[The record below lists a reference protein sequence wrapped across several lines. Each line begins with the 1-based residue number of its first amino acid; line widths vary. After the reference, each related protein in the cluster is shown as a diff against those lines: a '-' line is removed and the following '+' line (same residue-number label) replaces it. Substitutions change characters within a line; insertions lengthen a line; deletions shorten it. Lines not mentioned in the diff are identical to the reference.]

1 MAFIL
6 YGIVSSIVFLS
17 TDPLSE
23 MSFYPNNLLYTPASM
38 RIALKSTHACIENST
53 SAVETFFPEN
63 FVIIPEFK
71 QGWTTSVS
79 TLTSSTNIKWE
90 SNEISNNIPDNV
102 NELFWVWITV
112 PHTYTVNT
120 KYYAPTVQTCYPSGQ
135 KMWTDITSPSEH
147 LAPYFT
153 IRDPTSY
160 ENGDSNYL
168 HHYSRLDMLTISAAI
183 ISIITFV
190 TTVYNE
196 YKKYKNAP
204 QELEKVKEKVIEKVK
219 EKVKENVNEKVKEK
233 EIEIHTIEV

>member
-6 YGIVSSIVFLS
+6 YGIVSLIITSSIDLQG
-17 TDPLSE
+17 E
-23 MSFYPNNLLYTPASM
+23 MSFYPNNLPYTSSSI
-38 RIALKSTHACIENST
+38 RVALKSTHACVKNST
-53 SAVETFFPEN
+53 SEVETYFPEN

-79 TLTSSTNIKWE
+79 TLTASTNIKWE
-90 SNEISNNIPDNV
+90 SNEISNNIPDNM

-120 KYYAPTVQTCYPSGQ
+120 RYYAPTVQTCYPSGQ
-135 KMWTDITSPSEH
+135 KMWTDTTSPSDH

-153 IRDPTSY
+153 IRDPISY
-160 ENGDSNYL
+160 ENGESSSL

-190 TTVYNE
+190 TSVYNE

-204 QELEKVKEKVIEKVK
+204 QELEGVKEKVIEKVIEKVK
-219 EKVKENVNEKVKEK
+219 EKVKEKEK